1 MREIKFRAWDK
12 EYKKMRYLLRLL
24 GHDEDGT
31 YVNSFWNEDYGK
43 LWTAGEDQFSELMQY
58 IGLED
63 KNRKEIYEN
72 DIIKRN
78 NGNKYIVEWN
88 KEHSKFEL
96 FRIKDRY
103 PVDFMEL
110 SAWKEQVEIIG
121 NIYENPE
128 LLANIK

>member
-12 EYKKMRYLLRLL
+12 ENEYMYYDVGLHPLNCKSCMTISSEGLY
-24 GHDEDGT
+24 
-31 YVNSFWNEDYGK
+31 YNNSKPEHNH
-43 LWTAGEDQFSELMQY
+43 ELMQY
-58 IGLED
+58 TGLKD
-63 KNRKEIYEN
+63 KNGKEIYEN

-128 LLANIK
+128 LLK